1 MRKLFGV
8 SIVSG
13 YPVTSR
19 MTQIRF
25 KFDPEKLV
33 QALTFFAA
41 RGVADLDTLKA
52 VKLLYFAD
60 RQHLLRYGRPIL
72 GDDYCCMKNGPIPT
86 NALSQIQDAL
96 SSSPTGDHDALFDEY
111 LGVDRAHQYPR
122 FILKK
127 EPDLDVF
134 SATDI
139 EVLGEVLATYGSKS
153 AWALRDLT
161 HLDECVKRADEERL
175 ARGVGSVRIPFELF
189 FLGTDSK
196 LLLLVEADQENRDFA
211 ESLSW

>member
-1 MRKLFGV
+1 
-8 SIVSG
+8 
-13 YPVTSR
+13 

-33 QALTFFAA
+33 QALAFFASH
-41 RGVADLDTLKA
+41 GVDDLDTLKA

-72 GDDYCCMKNGPIPT
+72 GDDYYCMKNGPIPT

-96 SSSPTGDHDALFDEY
+96 SPNPTGDHDVLFDEY
-111 LGVDRAHQYPR
+111 LGVDRSHQYPR
-122 FILKK
+122 FTAKK
-127 EPDLDVF
+127 EPDVDVF
-134 SATDI
+134 STSDL
-139 EVLGEVLATYGSKS
+139 EVLGEVLTTYGATS
-153 AWALRDLT
+153 AWKLRDLT

-196 LLLLVEADQENRDFA
+196 LLPLVEADQENRDFA
-211 ESLSW
+211 DSVAA

>member
-1 MRKLFGV
+1 
-8 SIVSG
+8 
-13 YPVTSR
+13 

-33 QALTFFAA
+33 QALAFFAS
-41 RGVADLDTLKA
+41 RGVNDLDTLKA

-60 RQHLLRYGRPIL
+60 RQHLLKYSRPIL
-72 GDDYCCMKNGPIPT
+72 GDDYYCMKNGPIPT

-96 SSSPTGDHDALFDEY
+96 SPNPTGDHDALFDEY
-111 LGVDRAHQYPR
+111 LGVDRAHAYPR
-122 FILKK
+122 FITKK

-134 SATDI
+134 SPTDI
-139 EVLGEVLATYGSKS
+139 EVLGEVLATYGQKS
-153 AWALRDLT
+153 AWTLRELT
-161 HLDECVKRADEERL
+161 HLDECVKRADAERL

-196 LLLLVEADQENRDFA
+196 LLPLVEDDQENRDFA

>member
-1 MRKLFGV
+1 
-8 SIVSG
+8 
-13 YPVTSR
+13 

-33 QALTFFAA
+33 QALAFFAS
-41 RGVADLDTLKA
+41 RGIDDLDTLKA

-60 RQHLLRYGRPIL
+60 RQHLLKYGRPIL
-72 GDDYCCMKNGPIPT
+72 GDDYYCMKNGPIPT

-96 SSSPTGDHDALFDEY
+96 SPNPTGDHDALFDEY
-111 LGVDRAHQYPR
+111 LDVDRAHSYPR
-122 FILKK
+122 FISKK

-134 SATDI
+134 SPTDI
-139 EVLGEVLATYGSKS
+139 EVLEDVLATYGGKS
-153 AWALRDLT
+153 AWTLRELT
-161 HLDECVKRADEERL
+161 HLDECVKRADEERIS
-175 ARGVGSVRIPFELF
+175 RGVGSVRIPFELF

-196 LLLLVEADQENRDFA
+196 LLPLVEADQENRDFA

>member
-1 MRKLFGV
+1 
-8 SIVSG
+8 
-13 YPVTSR
+13 

-33 QALTFFAA
+33 HALGFFAS
-41 RGVADLDTLKA
+41 RGVSDLDTLKA

-60 RQHLLRYGRPIL
+60 RQHLLKYGRPIL
-72 GDDYCCMKNGPIPT
+72 GDDYYCMKNGPIPT

-96 SSSPTGDHDALFDEY
+96 SPNPTGDHDALFDEY
-111 LGVDRAHQYPR
+111 LGVDRAYPYPR
-122 FILKK
+122 FTTKK

-134 SATDI
+134 SPTDI
-139 EVLGEVLATYGSKS
+139 EVLDEVRTTYGSKS
-153 AWALRDLT
+153 AWTLRALT

-196 LLLLVEADQENRDFA
+196 LLPLVEDDQENRDFA

>member
-1 MRKLFGV
+1 
-8 SIVSG
+8 
-13 YPVTSR
+13 

-33 QALTFFAA
+33 QTLAFFAS
-41 RGVADLDTLKA
+41 RGVDDLDTLKA

-60 RQHLLRYGRPIL
+60 RQHLLKYGRPIL
-72 GDDYCCMKNGPIPT
+72 GDDYYCMKNGPIPT

-96 SSSPTGDHDALFDEY
+96 SPNPTGDHDALFDEY
-111 LGVDRAHQYPR
+111 LDVDRAHPYPR
-122 FILKK
+122 FTTRK

-134 SATDI
+134 SPTDI
-139 EVLGEVLATYGSKS
+139 EVLDDVLTTYGSKS
-153 AWALRDLT
+153 AWTLRDLT
-161 HLDECVKRADEERL
+161 HRDECVKRADEERL

-196 LLLLVEADQENRDFA
+196 LLPLVEDDQDSRDFA